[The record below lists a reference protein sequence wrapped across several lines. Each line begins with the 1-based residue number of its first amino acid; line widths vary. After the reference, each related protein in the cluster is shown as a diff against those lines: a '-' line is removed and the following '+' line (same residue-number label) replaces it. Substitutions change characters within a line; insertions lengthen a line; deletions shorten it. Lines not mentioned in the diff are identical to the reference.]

1 MKKWVKIILC
11 IIVIIILIFIIDLIC
26 IFAINRPLFAIRTD
40 NDDSI
45 NIIYRGL
52 FYDTYDCAKYSF
64 PQIKSKGLKFSCA
77 IDRTDIGE
85 IKEIV
90 DTTKDIKDFSC
101 IEALEEFYEDDNYI
115 YFFNC
120 IKGKY
125 MIVKYESG
133 YEETVINALKHG
145 SITISNLDNFNI
157 EYIKQE
163 KEVIRKEDI
172 IADNGLLFSIRWT
185 KSDCIPIQLNVYDEG
200 KYELYTSYEACG
212 FTESCNS
219 ILMYTKKESGIY
231 DYDVMKIIN
240 NSIIADNMNFTNANR
255 SEFEIYTGNGEK
267 VYMLIT
273 NSNNKYLEEFLK
285 QINVNLKKCADPDYN

>member
-1 MKKWVKIILC
+1 MKKYVKIILC
-11 IIVIIILIFIIDLIC
+11 IIGIIVLIFIIDLIC
-26 IFAINRPLFAIRTD
+26 IFAINRPLFVIRTD
-40 NDDSI
+40 KDDLN

-52 FYDTYDCAKYSF
+52 FYDVYNCEKHST
-64 PQIKSKGLKFSCA
+64 PQIKSKRSKFSCT
-77 IDRTDIGE
+77 IDRTYIGE
-85 IKEIV
+85 VKEII

-101 IEALEEFYEDDNYI
+101 AEALEEFYEDDNYI
-115 YFFNC
+115 YYFNC

-133 YEETVINALKHG
+133 YEETVSNALKHG

-163 KEVIRKEDI
+163 KEVIKKEDI
-172 IADNGLLFSIRWT
+172 IADNGLLFSISWT
-185 KSDCIPIQLNVYDEG
+185 KSDCIPIQLNVYNGG
-200 KYELYTSYEACG
+200 KYELYTSYKACG

-219 ILMYTKKESGIY
+219 MLIYTKKESGIY

-240 NSIIADNMNFTNANR
+240 NSIIADNMTFTNDNR
-255 SEFEIYTGNGEK
+255 SEFEIYTGNGKK

-285 QINVNLKKCADPDYN
+285 QIDVNLKTCADPDYN

>member
-11 IIVIIILIFIIDLIC
+11 VIGIIVLIIGTDLVC
-26 IFAINRPLFAIRTD
+26 IFTINRPLFAIQTD

-45 NIIYRGL
+45 NIVYRGL
-52 FYDTYDCAKYSF
+52 FYDTYDCAEYSV

-85 IKEIV
+85 VKEIV
-90 DTTKDIKDFSC
+90 DITKNIKDFSC
-101 IEALEEFYEDDNYI
+101 AEALEEFYEDDYYT

-133 YEETVINALKHG
+133 YEETINNALKYG
-145 SITISNLDNFNI
+145 SITISDLDNFNI

-163 KEVIRKEDI
+163 KEVIKKEDI
-172 IADNGLLFSIRWT
+172 VLDNGLLFSISWT
-185 KSDCIPIQLNVYDEG
+185 RSNCVPVQLSIYDDG
-200 KYELYTSYEACG
+200 KYELYTDYRACSIN
-212 FTESCNS
+212 ESCN
-219 ILMYTKKESGIY
+219 LMLKYTKKETGTY

-240 NSIIADNMNFTNANR
+240 NSIIADNMTFTNTNR
-255 SEFEIYTGNGEK
+255 SEFEIYTGNGKK

-273 NSNNKYLEEFLK
+273 NSNNKYLKEFLK
-285 QINVNLKKCADPDYN
+285 QIDVNLKTCADPDYN